1 MKKFLAVFGILALL
15 LLLPAGTAA
24 QEPPPPGCE
33 GSACEEGVMGQGE
46 SEALGLTG
54 YQRFVVRGGY
64 VAAGVGM
71 RNRGYGVIR
80 LRGIPRGAKVYK
92 AYLYWNIGDY
102 YQKARHRRGVF
113 AGHRILGTYIGG
125 DHEPC
130 WFATRGSSFSYRAD
144 VTRYVKGN
152 GKYKLKGFASKR
164 TDGADP
170 WLTASKPP
178 LMEGASLVVIFK
190 KATYPNTTIVIWDG
204 AAETPLTFTTRWITI
219 GGFTGKNLNVAYT
232 TFIGAD
238 GQSLSEPTSTFNGNA
253 VAAADWDGTD
263 PQSGAN
269 FSQGNLWDTDT
280 ASVGAFINPG
290 DTSATITVS
299 GGPDCLVWVAQ
310 VFSIS
315 DGTLDTDGDALKD
328 GWEASGYDYD
338 GDGNIDVDLPA
349 MGASP
354 WHKDIFVEHDWMDG
368 DHNHMP
374 SWTVLNRARSAFAK
388 APVSNPDGRKGIKLH
403 NDRGQA
409 PYSGGNSVPHA
420 QDVSASCGTLWAGF
434 DAIKGPNFQTA
445 RKDIFHYVLWAHDL
459 CPAYGSTS
467 GISRGIPASD
477 YIVSLGSWPGYGD
490 ENARTGT
497 NIHELGHNLGLT
509 HGGNAGD
516 HVNYKPNHVSLM
528 NYSFQ
533 VIGVPR
539 NSPNRRVWDY
549 TRMKIYALNEKKLNE
564 AAGLNGS
571 ASLAKYGTR
580 YYCQGTN
587 ATRDDWTA
595 DTNVNWNCKGGIQ
608 ASVASDINKSG
619 TRTTLGQV
627 RNQWRSLVYNGGTIG
642 GVPTISGMSAAEF
655 MEHRCLSLD
664 DIGGPGTI
672 Q

>member
-1 MKKFLAVFGILALL
+1 MKKFLAVFAILALL

-33 GSACEEGVMGQGE
+33 GGACEEGVMGQGE

-71 RNRGYGVIR
+71 RNRGYGTIK
-80 LRGIPRGAKVYK
+80 LTGIPRGAKVYK
-92 AYLYWNIGDY
+92 AYLYWNIVDY
-102 YQKARHRRGVF
+102 YQKARHQRGVF
-113 AGHRILGTYIGG
+113 AGHRIRGTYIGG

-130 WFATRGSSFSYRAD
+130 WLPNSASSFSYRAD

-152 GKYKLKGFASKR
+152 GKYILKGFASKR

-170 WLTASKPP
+170 WLTTSKPP

-204 AAETPLTFTTRWITI
+204 AAETPQTAATRWITI

-238 GQSLSEPTSTFNGNA
+238 GQSSSEPASTFNGNA

-280 ASVGAFINPG
+280 ASVGAFIDPG
-290 DTSATITVS
+290 DTSATIAVS
-299 GGPDCLVWVAQ
+299 GSPDCLVWVAQ

-328 GWEASGYDYD
+328 GWEANGYDYN
-338 GDGNIDVDLPA
+338 GDGQVDVDLPA
-349 MGASP
+349 MGANP

-368 DHNHMP
+368 IHNHMP
-374 SWTVLNRARSAFAK
+374 NSTVLNNVRKAFKK
-388 APVSNPDGRKGIKLH
+388 APVSNPDGRTGINLH
-403 NDRGQA
+403 NDV
-409 PYSGGNSVPHA
+409 SNSFTHVEELA
-420 QDVSASCGTLWAGF
+420 ADCSNLWAAF
-434 DAIKGPNFQTA
+434 DTVKNANFQTA
-445 RKDIFHYVLWAHDL
+445 RRDTHHYVLWVHDL
-459 CPAYGSTS
+459 CPGYGSTS

-477 YIVSLGSWPGYGD
+477 FIISLGSWPGYGD
-490 ENARTGT
+490 TNARSGT
-497 NIHELGHNLGLT
+497 FMHELGHNLGLT

-516 HVNYKPNHVSLM
+516 HENYKPNHVSVM

-549 TRMKIYALNEKKLNE
+549 TRMTIYALNEKNLNE
-564 AAGLNGS
+564 AVGLNGS

-595 DTNVNWNCKGGIQ
+595 DTNVDWNCKGGIQ

-619 TRTTLGQV
+619 SRTTLGQV
-627 RNQWRSLVYNGGTIG
+627 RNQWINLTYNGGTIG
-642 GVPTISGMSAAEF
+642 GVATLAGVSAAEF
-655 MEHRCLSLD
+655 AEHPCLSWKEYERSL
-664 DIGGPGTI
+664 PGAI

>member
-33 GSACEEGVMGQGE
+33 GGACEEGVMGQGE

-64 VAAGVGM
+64 VAKGIGM
-71 RNRGYGVIR
+71 RNRGRGTIR
-80 LRGIPRGAKVYK
+80 VRGIPRGAKVYK
-92 AYLYWNIGDY
+92 AYLYWNIVDY

-125 DHEPC
+125 DDQPC
-130 WFATRGSSFSYRAD
+130 WIANRGSSFSYRAD

-152 GKYKLKGFASKR
+152 GKYKLKGFASGR
-164 TDGADP
+164 TDGQDP
-170 WLTASKPP
+170 WAPNAVMKPP

-204 AAETPLTFTTRWITI
+204 AAETPQTATTRSITI
-219 GGFTGKNLNVAYT
+219 GGFTATNPVGPAYT

-238 GQSLSEPTSTFNGNA
+238 GQSVSEPASTFNGNA

-315 DGTLDTDGDALKD
+315 SGTLDTDGDALKD
-328 GWEASGYDYD
+328 GWEANGYDYD
-338 GDGNIDVDLPA
+338 GDGNVDVDLPA
-349 MGASP
+349 MGANP
-354 WHKDIFVEHDWMDG
+354 FHKDIFVEHDWMDG
-368 DHNHMP
+368 AHNHQP
-374 SWTVLNRARSAFAK
+374 SLTVLNRAVASFAA

-403 NDRGQA
+403 NDR
-409 PYSGGNSVPHA
+409 SNSFTHSTYLDSNVNCA
-420 QDVSASCGTLWAGF
+420 NLWSAF
-434 DAIKGPNFQTA
+434 DTVKNANFQTA
-445 RKDIFHYVLWAHDL
+445 RRDTHHYVLWIHDL
-459 CPAYGSTS
+459 CQNLAGVS

-477 YIVSLGSWPGYGD
+477 YIVSLGSWGPQYGTED
-490 ENARTGT
+490 QRTGT
-497 NIHELGHNLGLT
+497 NIHELGHNLDLT

-516 HVNYKPNHVSLM
+516 HENWKPNHVSLM

-549 TRMKIYALNEKKLNE
+549 TRMTIYALNEKNLNE

-627 RNQWRSLVYNGGTIG
+627 RNQWTSLVYNGGTIG
-642 GVPTISGMSAAEF
+642 GVATLAGVSAAESA
-655 MEHRCLSLD
+655 EHPCLSWED
-664 DIGGPGTI
+664 VPVVPGSTD
-672 Q
+672 